1 MSLLKDGRNG
11 KSEGGADL
19 PCLFSNNSI
28 ESLREKIKEL
38 STSQRKSASILGWNV
53 KYMAEKHGLEN
64 IGFLTLTFPKH
75 ITCMKVAGRKFNSL
89 ASNFLREHFNDFI
102 SVKERHKSGR
112 IHFHLVVNCGVNIRR
127 GINFAEIENR
137 IYRSANKNLRNLW
150 QLLRENVGRYGF
162 GRTELLPVK
171 STSEAI
177 GRYVGKYISKNVQCR
192 PDEDK
197 GTRLVN
203 YSGDSRYCSTRF
215 MWVTEN
221 SYQWRMKVK
230 TYIELKNKARKLNN
244 QEPINEQNISRI
256 LGSKWCYNHLE
267 NILFTPIKTQP
278 TAATVGH
285 LPSINHEELKD
296 DH

>member
-1 MSLLKDGRNG
+1 
-11 KSEGGADL
+11 
-19 PCLFSNNSI
+19 
-28 ESLREKIKEL
+28 
-38 STSQRKSASILGWNV
+38 
-53 KYMAEKHGLEN
+53 
-64 IGFLTLTFPKH
+64 
-75 ITCMKVAGRKFNSL
+75 MKVAGRKFNSL
-89 ASNFLREHFNDFI
+89 ASNFLREHFSDFI
-102 SVKERHKSGR
+102 CVKERHESGR
-112 IHFHLVVNCGVNIRR
+112 IHFHLVVNCGINIRR
-127 GINFAEIENR
+127 GINFAEIDNR
-137 IYRSANKNLRNLW
+137 CYKSANKNLRKFW
-150 QLLRENVGRYGF
+150 RLLRENVGRYGF

-230 TYIELKNKARKLNN
+230 SYIELKNKARKLNN
-244 QEPINEQNISRI
+244 KEPIDEYNISRI
-256 LGSKWCYNHLE
+256 LGSRWCYHHLE
-267 NILFTPIKTQP
+267 NILFTTIQPQP
-278 TAATVGH
+278 TAGTVGH